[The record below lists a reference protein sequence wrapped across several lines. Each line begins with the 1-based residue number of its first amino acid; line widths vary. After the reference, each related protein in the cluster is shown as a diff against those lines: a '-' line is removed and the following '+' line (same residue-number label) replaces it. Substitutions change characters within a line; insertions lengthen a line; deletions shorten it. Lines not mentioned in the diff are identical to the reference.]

1 MFITGDEVS
10 WSLGRDG
17 ALFLQKKYLIPGS
30 HKKSAEMHIYT
41 GSV

>member
-17 ALFLQKKYLIPGS
+17 SLFLPMKYLIPGS
-30 HKKSAEMHIYT
+30 HEKSAEMCIYT
-41 GSV
+41 GSA